1 MRQLFLE
8 KGMITIKEVCEP
20 VLDDNLVLVHVY
32 YSCISPGT
40 ENATIANASP
50 QRMFLTNIPM
60 KVAKVLQSIATNGV
74 QGTKALIRERFAG
87 NLQALGYSCS
97 GVVIAVG
104 KRVTK
109 FRAGDNV
116 ACAGA
121 GLANHADVVCVPEN
135 LIVKVTNK
143 DFLKQASYTT
153 LGAIAL
159 QGVRRAQPQLGDIVA
174 VVGLGLLGQL
184 TVQLLKNAGCTVI
197 GVDLMNERLDLAK
210 QLGADYVFNS
220 AEQSLQ
226 TEINALTAHQGVD
239 AAIIA
244 AASSSSALVQQAME
258 ITRRKGKVVVVGDV
272 GLSLERAPL
281 YQKEIDFL
289 ISCSY
294 GPGRYDQSYEQQGI
308 DYPYA
313 YVRWTENR
321 NMQAFVSLVEQGN
334 IKIDPLISASFALDD
349 AQKGYALLREKQAL
363 GVVIDFDNAAH
374 NNVTQNIKANFET
387 KAPYLKEIKFIPA
400 VKDTIRVGVIGAGG
414 FAKIKLMP
422 LIARIKN
429 VNINAIV
436 DPNTANGIT
445 TSKIYDA
452 KCGPFTQD
460 RSLFEADAVDA
471 VVIASPHKY
480 HCDQA
485 LSALER
491 GKAVFLEKPMVT
503 DFNQLDRLYGF
514 LKQHRSAP
522 FTVDYN
528 RSFAPFIK
536 KIKRTIAQRTSPIL
550 IHYRMN
556 AGFIPKDHWVQTE
569 VGAGRI
575 IGEACHI
582 FDLFCYLTGSEP
594 VSVSVEAIKP
604 STDDLF
610 PTDNFSTQISF
621 ADGSV
626 CTLMYTALGHNGLGK
641 ERMELFYDSKTIVLD
656 DYKTLTGYGLP
667 RSFNETTH
675 SPDKG
680 HEQLIGQFFGALKE
694 PHFNPPI
701 ALERLYNVAHVT
713 LIVDQLACAGG
724 GSKELR

>member
-1 MRQLFLE
+1 MRQVFLE

-20 VLDDNLVLVHVY
+20 VLDDHLIMIQVH

-50 QRMFLTNIPM
+50 QNMLLSNIPM

-97 GVVIAVG
+97 GTVIAVG
-104 KRVTK
+104 KKITK
-109 FRAGDNV
+109 FRSGDYV

-121 GLANHADVVCVPEN
+121 GLANHADIVCVPEN
-135 LIVKVTNK
+135 LVVKVSDK
-143 DFLKQASYTT
+143 SFLKQASYTT

-159 QGVRRAQPQLGDIVA
+159 QGVRRAQPQLGDVVA
-174 VVGLGLLGQL
+174 VIGLGLLGQL
-184 TVQLLKNAGCTVI
+184 TVQLLKNSGCTVI
-197 GVDLMNERLDLAK
+197 GVDLMPERLDLAK
-210 QLGADYVFNS
+210 KLGADYVFNS
-220 AEQSLQ
+220 TEQSLQ
-226 TEINALTAHQGVD
+226 TELNALTAHQGVD
-239 AAIIA
+239 STIIA
-244 AASSSSALVQQAME
+244 AASSSNALVQQAME
-258 ITRRKGKVVVVGDV
+258 ITRKKGKVIIVGDV
-272 GLSLERAPL
+272 GLALERAPL

-294 GPGRYDQSYEQQGI
+294 GPGRYDASYEKDGI

-321 NMQAFVSLVEQGN
+321 NMQAFVSLIEQGSLH
-334 IKIDPLISASFALDD
+334 IDPLISASLPVDEAE
-349 AQKGYALLREKQAL
+349 KGYALLREKKAL
-363 GVVIDFDNAAH
+363 GVVIDFNNSEQDFAGNVAH
-374 NNVTQNIKANFET
+374 QKAENIKEET
-387 KAPYLKEIKFIPA
+387 REIKFIPA
-400 VKDTIRVGVIGAGG
+400 IKDKIRVGVIGAGG

-429 VNINAIV
+429 VNINAVV

-452 KCGPFTQD
+452 KCGPFTKD
-460 RSLFEADAVDA
+460 CSLFEQDAVDA

-503 DFNQLDRLYGF
+503 DFDQLDRLYDF
-514 LKQHRSAP
+514 LKKNSAAP

-528 RSFAPFIK
+528 RSFAPFIQ
-536 KIKRTIAQRTSPIL
+536 KIKRTIAKRTSPLL

-582 FDLFCYLTGSEP
+582 FDLFCYLTDSQP
-594 VSVSVEAIKP
+594 VSVSVESIKP
-604 STDDLF
+604 SNDDLF
-610 PTDNFSTQISF
+610 PTDNFSSQISF

-626 CTLMYTALGHNGLGK
+626 CTLMYTALGHSGLGK
-641 ERMELFYDSKTIVLD
+641 ERMELFYDSKSIVMD
-656 DYKTLTGYGLP
+656 DYKTLVGYGLP
-667 RSFNETTH
+667 RSFNETTN

-680 HEQLIGQFFGALKE
+680 HEELINQFFGALKE
-694 PHFNPPI
+694 PVFNAPI
-701 ALERLYNVAHVT
+701 SLERLYNVAHIT
-713 LIVDQLACAGG
+713 LVIDQLACAGG
-724 GSKELR
+724 GTKELR